1 MYQVPIRPGE
11 SWMRARVRRHV
22 YELLRLAL
30 PVIVARA
37 GLILMALVDTLFVG
51 RYGSADL
58 AHLSIANPLNALVN
72 WLLVFGAAGFPE
84 LGAMGAAWASTAS
97 RVFLAASLVAYV
109 WWMRDRDTFGIRRWQ
124 GWRWRD
130 WTKQRQLG
138 YGGGLSI

>member
-58 AHLSIANPLNALVN
+58 AHLSIANAPIGSMIGTSTGLVIGT
-72 WLLVFGAAGFPE
+72 LVMSANSLRSEEHTSE
-84 LGAMGAAWASTAS
+84 LQSQS
-97 RVFLAASLVAYV
+97 NLV
-109 WWMRDRDTFGIRRWQ
+109 
-124 GWRWRD
+124 
-130 WTKQRQLG
+130 
-138 YGGGLSI
+138 